1 MRRREAGGG
10 RRGDNEG
17 ETGAM
22 FTLNGALF
30 VARKSPR
37 KILGRES
44 GVGSWDGWRAGGAVS
59 FELVVRD
66 GAGLTS
72 WRGTLA
78 VAAPRAP
85 DGSAAPGPTAHPP
98 LGSALS
104 GLRRA
109 GWNGPILSS
118 RGTDAASLR

>member
-1 MRRREAGGG
+1 MVVATVASVIRELQISRARSRRASRERERAAEHRGCAGG

-17 ETGAM
+17 ETGAV

-30 VARKSPR
+30 VARKWPR

-78 VAAPRAP
+78 
-85 DGSAAPGPTAHPP
+85 
-98 LGSALS
+98 
-104 GLRRA
+104 RA
-109 GWNGPILSS
+109 GVENGLLLASS
-118 RGTDAASLR
+118 FIACY